1 MMDAISTCD
10 ELGCLNRWQEKWK
23 SMTVPTD
30 RHPQVKGVFYSTGEM
45 QNCIQDG

>member
-1 MMDAISTCD
+1 MMDSISTSD
-10 ELGCLNRWQEKWK
+10 ELGCLNRWQEEWK

-30 RHPQVKGVFYSTGEM
+30 RHPQVKGVLYSTGEM